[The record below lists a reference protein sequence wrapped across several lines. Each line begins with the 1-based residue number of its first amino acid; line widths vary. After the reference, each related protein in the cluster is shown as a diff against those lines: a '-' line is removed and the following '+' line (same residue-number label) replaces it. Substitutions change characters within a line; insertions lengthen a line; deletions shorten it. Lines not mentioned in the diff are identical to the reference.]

1 MDNAD
6 RIEAVRRFNRF
17 YTRRLGV
24 LNEGLL
30 DSPFSLTEARVLW
43 ELSRL
48 EEGAGITASE
58 LGRTLDLNAGYL
70 SRLLKSL
77 KERELIA
84 SSRSAAD
91 GRQWFLQ
98 LSPAGRSAF
107 VPLDQRSQQQADALL
122 ARLSDTQQ
130 VALLQAFQQVQVLLD
145 EPRAKPA
152 QSSFILRPHRPGD
165 MGWVVSRHG
174 SLYAREYQF
183 DMSFEALV
191 ARIAAD
197 FLDRFD
203 ARREA
208 CWIAER
214 DGVNLG
220 CVCLVRARDKAS
232 AQPIEGTA
240 QLRLLLVEP
249 AARGLGLGER
259 LVAECTR
266 FAMEVGYRRILLWTN
281 RQLGAA
287 RHLYAKAG
295 YRLVASEAF
304 TGFGHEQEA
313 ETWELQLDNAI

>member
-17 YTRRLGV
+17 YTRHLGV

-48 EEGAGITASE
+48 DEGSGITATE
-58 LGRTLDLNAGYL
+58 LGQTLDLNAGYL
-70 SRLLKSL
+70 SRLLKAL
-77 KERELIA
+77 KERELIE

-91 GRQWFLQ
+91 GRQWLLQ
-98 LSPAGRSAF
+98 LSPAGRAAF
-107 VPLDQRSQQQADALL
+107 APLDQRSQQQTDALL
-122 ARLSDTQQ
+122 TRLSDTQQ
-130 VALLQAFQQVQVLLD
+130 VALLQAFRQVQALLED
-145 EPRAKPA
+145 PKAKPA
-152 QSSFILRPHRPGD
+152 RGSFILRPPRPGD

-174 SLYAREYQF
+174 ALYAREYQF

-203 ARREA
+203 PHREA
-208 CWIAER
+208 CWMAER

-220 CVCLVRARDKAS
+220 CVCLVQARDEAS

-249 AARGLGLGER
+249 TARGLGLGER

-266 FAMEVGYRRILLWTN
+266 FAVEAGYRRIRLWTHS
-281 RQLGAA
+281 QLGAA

-295 YRLVASEAF
+295 YRLMTSEPF
-304 TGFGHEQEA
+304 TGFGHEQVA
-313 ETWELQLDNAI
+313 ETWELDLAAHP